1 LIRTTVEGADAV
13 MKPAIIVHGGAWD
26 MPNSQVDAHMEGCE
40 LSAQRG
46 HEILSRGGSAVDAVE
61 EAVVV
66 MEDDP
71 IFDAGRGSVLNQL
84 GQVEMDAIIMDGKN
98 LRSGAVAALRHMRNP
113 ISVARRLMEKTEFSM
128 LAGEGAL
135 RFAMANGFKEC
146 SEEDLLVGRELEDYR
161 EFLRTGILR
170 TEEHF
175 AGDER
180 NTVGAC
186 AIDREGHVAC
196 ATSTGG
202 TPRKIAGRVGDS
214 PLIGA
219 GGYAD
224 DQVGAAS
231 ATGWGEKILA
241 VILSKSALDLLRTAD
256 GPTRACRGAVE
267 TMRIRVN
274 GYGGLIMVD
283 SKGALGYYFNT
294 PRMAYAY
301 VDGEGRKKSSV
312 KL

>member
-1 LIRTTVEGADAV
+1 MMRAAVRGADAV

-26 MPNSQVDAHMEGCE
+26 MPDSQVQAHMDGCE

-46 HEILSRGGSAVDAVE
+46 HEILSKGGCALDAVE

-84 GQVEMDAIIMDGKN
+84 GQVEMDAIIMDGN
-98 LRSGAVAALRHMRNP
+98 SLRSGAVAAIRHVRNP
-113 ISVARRLMEKTEFSM
+113 IRVARKLMEKTEFSM
-128 LAGEGAL
+128 LVGDGAL
-135 RFAMANGFKEC
+135 RFASANGFSEC
-146 SEEDLLVGRELEDYR
+146 TEEDLLVGRELEDYR
-161 EFLRTGILR
+161 EFLRTGVLR

-175 AGDER
+175 VGEKR

-186 AIDREGHVAC
+186 AIDKEGHVAC

-202 TPRKIAGRVGDS
+202 TPRKLAGRVGDS
-214 PLIGA
+214 PLIGS

-224 DQVGAAS
+224 DHVGAAS

-241 VILSKSALDLLRTAD
+241 VVLSKNALDLLRM
-256 GPTRACRGAVE
+256 GGSPTGACKDAVE
-267 TMRIRVN
+267 NMRTRVN

-283 SKGALGYYFNT
+283 SKGMLGYYFNT

-301 VDGEGRKKSSV
+301 IDGNGRKKTSV
-312 KL
+312 KM

>member
-1 LIRTTVEGADAV
+1 

-26 MPNSQVDAHMEGCE
+26 MPDSQIEAHMKGCE
-40 LSAQRG
+40 SAAQRG
-46 HEILSRGGSAVDAVE
+46 HDILSGEGSALDAVE

-84 GQVEMDAIIMDGKN
+84 GQVEMDAIIMDGKS
-98 LRSGAVAALRHMRNP
+98 LRSGAVAALRHVRNP
-113 ISVARRLMEKTEFSM
+113 IRVARRLMDETEFSM

-135 RFAMANGFKEC
+135 RFALMNGFREC
-146 SEEDLLVGRELEDYR
+146 SEEDLLVGRELDDYR

-175 AGDER
+175 AGER
-180 NTVGAC
+180 RDTVGAC
-186 AIDREGHVAC
+186 AIDWEGHVAC

-224 DQVGAAS
+224 DRVGAAS

-241 VILSKSALDLLRTAD
+241 VVLSKSALDLLRTTN
-256 GPTRACRGAVE
+256 GPMVACKDAVE
-267 TMRIRVN
+267 TMRERVN

-283 SKGALGYYFNT
+283 SKGSLGYHFNT

-301 VDGEGRKKSSV
+301 VDGEGRKKNSIS
-312 KL
+312 L